1 MKAKKEVTK
10 KDIAKGCAECVLHH
24 IENIKVINPTP
35 ILEDKDVAGYKV
47 GESHP
52 NSGGNHAE

>member
-1 MKAKKEVTK
+1 MKKVVKKEVTK
-10 KDIAKGCAECVLHH
+10 KEIAKGCAERVLHH

-35 ILEDKDVAGYKV
+35 ILDNPDGYTV